1 MHDQIAILIADD
13 HPIFRDGLRGL
24 IESERGFILSGEAVD
39 GEQALDLTRKL
50 KPDILLLDLRM
61 TSAVSA
67 LPRRAFFGSDL
78 AMPKLGGLEVVKQL
92 ARPPIPTR
100 IMLLTAAIDD
110 AQITEALRFGAR
122 GVVLK
127 DTATQLL
134 VKSIRCVV
142 AGEFWVGRR
151 NVQGLVQALQMAQMT
166 QPEDPVKKYALTAR
180 EMEVLT
186 AIVEGY
192 SNKEIAKK
200 FSISEQTV
208 KHHLSSIFTK
218 VGVSNRLELA
228 LFSVHHQLVGKR
240 S

>member
-1 MHDQIAILIADD
+1 MRDEIAILIADD

-24 IESERGFILSGEAVD
+24 IESERGFILAGEAVD
-39 GEQALDLTRKL
+39 GEQALALTRKL
-50 KPDILLLDLRM
+50 KPDVLLL
-61 TSAVSA
+61 
-67 LPRRAFFGSDL
+67 DL
-78 AMPKLGGLEVVKQL
+78 AMPKLSGLEVVRQL
-92 ARPPIPTR
+92 AQPPITTR

-110 AQITEALRFGAR
+110 AQITEALRLGAR

-142 AGEFWVGRR
+142 AGEFWVGRG
-151 NVQGLVQALQMAQMT
+151 NVQGLVQALQMAQTM
-166 QPEDPVKKYALTAR
+166 QPDDPVKKFALTAR
-180 EMEVLT
+180 EVEVLT

-192 SNKEIAKK
+192 SNKEIAKR

>member
-13 HPIFRDGLRGL
+13 HPIFRYGLRGL

-50 KPDILLLDLRM
+50 KPDILLL
-61 TSAVSA
+61 
-67 LPRRAFFGSDL
+67 DL

>member
-1 MHDQIAILIADD
+1 
-13 HPIFRDGLRGL
+13 
-24 IESERGFILSGEAVD
+24 
-39 GEQALDLTRKL
+39 
-50 KPDILLLDLRM
+50 
-61 TSAVSA
+61 
-67 LPRRAFFGSDL
+67 
-78 AMPKLGGLEVVKQL
+78 MPKLGGLEVVKQL

>member
-1 MHDQIAILIADD
+1 MHDDIAILIADD

-24 IESERGFILSGEAVD
+24 IESERGFILAGEAVD
-39 GEQALDLTRKL
+39 GEQALALTRKL
-50 KPDILLLDLRM
+50 KPDVLLL
-61 TSAVSA
+61 
-67 LPRRAFFGSDL
+67 DL
-78 AMPKLGGLEVVKQL
+78 AMPKLGGLEVVRQL
-92 ARPPIPTR
+92 AQPPIPTR

-110 AQITEALRFGAR
+110 AQITEALRLGAR

-142 AGEFWVGRR
+142 AGEFWVGRG
-151 NVQGLVQALQMAQMT
+151 NVQGLVQALQMAQAM
-166 QPEDPVKKYALTAR
+166 QPDDPVKKFALTAR
-180 EMEVLT
+180 EVEVLT

-192 SNKEIAKK
+192 SNKEIAKR

>member
-50 KPDILLLDLRM
+50 KPDILLL
-61 TSAVSA
+61 
-67 LPRRAFFGSDL
+67 DL

>member
-39 GEQALDLTRKL
+39 GEQAVDLTRKL
-50 KPDILLLDLRM
+50 KPDILLL
-61 TSAVSA
+61 
-67 LPRRAFFGSDL
+67 DL